1 MQLETITGGD
11 ELMNEMQVVFGAA
24 GALGASIVQRL
35 TTENKRVRAVVR
47 DVERARKVLPPS
59 ADIVVGDATDT
70 ESVQEVCRNALIIYH
85 CVNVS
90 YSKWT
95 AVMSTVTDNILSGAL
110 DAKARLVFPGN
121 VYGYGPFQTIPATE
135 DHPLAA
141 TSKKGLLRITLE
153 RKLMDAHRS
162 GDVRVVIP
170 RFPDYYGPNVTN
182 KLIAPIFEAAL
193 GGKKASWLGN
203 LDVPHDLVYIED
215 AAAACVLL
223 GSTDSAYGQA
233 WHVPGAGP
241 ITGRQFI
248 EMVFKVAGKKPNI
261 GVMGR
266 GFFRFFGLFVP
277 DAREM
282 LELLYEFENP
292 LVLDGNKFAQGF
304 PSFKYAPHET
314 AVRQTIEWFR
324 RRSI

>member
-1 MQLETITGGD
+1 MDET
-11 ELMNEMQVVFGAA
+11 QVVFGAA
-24 GALGASIVQRL
+24 GALGAAIVRRL
-35 TTENKRVRAVVR
+35 TTENRPIRVVVR
-47 DVERARKVLPPS
+47 DAVRARKVLPAS
-59 ADIVVGDATDT
+59 ADIITGDATDP
-70 ESVQEVCRNALIIYH
+70 ESVRAACRNASIIYH
-85 CVNVS
+85 CINVP

-95 AVMSTVTDNILSGAL
+95 AVMPTATDNILMGAR

-121 VYGYGPFQTIPATE
+121 VYGYGPFQKIPANE

-162 GDVRVVIP
+162 GGDIRVVIP

-182 KLIAPIFEAAL
+182 KLVAPIFEAAL
-193 GGKKASWLGN
+193 AGKKASWLGK
-203 LDVPHDLVYIED
+203 LDVPHDLVYIDD
-215 AAAACVLL
+215 AATACMLL
-223 GSTDSAYGQA
+223 GATDSAYGQA

-248 EMVFKVAGKKPNI
+248 EMAFKATGEKPNI

-266 GFFRFFGLFVP
+266 GFFRVFGLFVA

-282 LELLYEFENP
+282 LELLYEFEEP
-292 LVLDGNKFAQGF
+292 LILDGSKFARAF
-304 PSFKYAPHET
+304 PSFKYTPHEN

-324 RRSI
+324 GRSV